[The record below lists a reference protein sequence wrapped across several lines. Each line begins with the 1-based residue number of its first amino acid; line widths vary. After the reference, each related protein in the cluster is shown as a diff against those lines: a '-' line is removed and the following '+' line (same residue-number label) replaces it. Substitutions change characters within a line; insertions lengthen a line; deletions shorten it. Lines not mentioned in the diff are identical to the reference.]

1 MALVV
6 QTGRTLNV
14 KIATVSYDAQV
25 RSVRLVPSQNTTQ
38 YTTLTSSAAIAGPV
52 TWVLEAEVFQD
63 WGAVGSFCD
72 AMHTAAVAG
81 TAVAFELGLDGTGK
95 FTGNI
100 KPVYIEAG
108 GPADEAMTVTV
119 SWPVDGDVTKS

>member
-6 QTGRTLNV
+6 QTGRTLTI
-14 KIATVSYDAQV
+14 KIASTQYEAQCA
-25 RSVRLVPSQNTTQ
+25 SVRLVPSQNTTQ
-38 YTTLTSSAAIAGPV
+38 YNTLSSSAAIAGPV
-52 TWVLEAEVFQD
+52 TWMLEAEFYQD
-63 WGAVGSFCD
+63 WGAAGSFCD

-108 GPADEAMTVTV
+108 GTPDEAMTLTV